1 MKMMKNIL
9 SFLVSVVLLGLFT
22 LLFLSSDKVSGVN
35 YLVLVALSFFVG
47 FVVYFRGSLSE
58 IDLKNM
64 KLIFKKTKRVKEEID
79 QVALH
84 LAKIVANLSAYS
96 SGSWLNRKGLN
107 DQIEELLSTL
117 SVSNLEKKLI
127 LDSPRT
133 VEKMMKDKDALTPEE
148 KQKIDEMFNLKENED
163 KS

>member
-1 MKMMKNIL
+1 MMKNIL

-117 SVSNLEKKLI
+117 SVSNLEKKRI
-127 LDSPRT
+127 LDLPRT